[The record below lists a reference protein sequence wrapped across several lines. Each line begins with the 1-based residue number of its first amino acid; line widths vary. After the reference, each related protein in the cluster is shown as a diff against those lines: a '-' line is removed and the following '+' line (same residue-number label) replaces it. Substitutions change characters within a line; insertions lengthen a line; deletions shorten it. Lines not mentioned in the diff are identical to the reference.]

1 MGLAFG
7 CSNLRRKQPTASID
21 RSIDRRRRNNSPL
34 FLRPLLVV
42 VCMTVTS
49 AGEEEEELWVAL
61 RTITYA

>member
-1 MGLAFG
+1 
-7 CSNLRRKQPTASID
+7 
-21 RSIDRRRRNNSPL
+21 
-34 FLRPLLVV
+34 LLVV